1 MPSKPIFMVCG
12 DKGGVGKSVVSLALL
27 DRCLSRAGSAL
38 LVETDTTNPDVW
50 RGYAGEEG
58 VLAESVDLDR
68 ADGWIALVNLCDR
81 HRDRAAIVNTAARN
95 NAGVGAH
102 GGTLHGA
109 LEELGRPL
117 VALWVIN
124 RQRDSLELLKRFLA
138 AMPAATVH
146 VLRNLHWGDATKFEL
161 YDGSELRGIVEAR
174 GGRSLDFPD
183 LADRVADDL
192 FSGRLS
198 IARAL
203 RDLPLG
209 NRAELRR
216 WQKACAAALD
226 GVLDAL
232 GVSRERAERPEP
244 AAV

>member
-1 MPSKPIFMVCG
+1 MPSKPIFMICG

-27 DRCLSRAGSAL
+27 DRCLSREGSAL

-50 RGYAGEEG
+50 RSYEQEEG
-58 VLAESVDLDR
+58 VLSESVDLDR
-68 ADGWIALVNLCDR
+68 ADGWIVLVNLCDR
-81 HRDRAAIVNTAARN
+81 HRDRAVIVNTAARN

-124 RQRDSLELLKRFLA
+124 RQRDSLELLKRFLS

-146 VLRNLHWGDATKFEL
+146 VLRNLYWGDEAKFEL
-161 YDGSELRGIVEAR
+161 YDGSELRKAVEAR
-174 GGRSLDFPD
+174 GGRSLNFPD

-198 IARAL
+198 IATRLAGL
-203 RDLPLG
+203 AAGPPGR
-209 NRAELRR
+209 
-216 WQKACAAALD
+216 AAALAK
-226 GVLDAL
+226 GVRPRA
-232 GVSRERAERPEP
+232 GRGSGRWGGER
-244 AAV
+244 